1 MDTFTWI
8 DQDDFLLGGSDISD
22 EYNYISIQLSKWT
35 NQSYCQN
42 QTEIDSKISELTVH
56 FGITSYFFDIEDYE
70 DPLKIFIDDD
80 IYLFAEPNYKKEYFV
95 RIKQDEAIDDLGM
108 LPFSST
114 KEYSYYSIGSSR
126 YDFKRI
132 QTDNIFADFRIELD
146 SKYTKTE
153 RRVYKFEELF
163 GDIGG
168 TIGILT
174 LIGSLL
180 VGMFSE
186 KLYISD
192 TIRDIY
198 YVNKGSN
205 STDESSYFD
214 NKITPLESKQLSEET
229 KTKREN
235 KNLSEFSIASRI
247 NETKNFENGNTN
259 KLSNQLKSF
268 KLFSLTAKNLFYMI
282 WCCPSKRCSK

>member
-1 MDTFTWI
+1 M
-8 DQDDFLLGGSDISD
+8 
-22 EYNYISIQLSKWT
+22 
-35 NQSYCQN
+35 
-42 QTEIDSKISELTVH
+42 TVH

-80 IYLFAEPNYKKEYFV
+80 IYLFAEPDYKKEYFV

-108 LPFSST
+108 HPFSST

-174 LIGSLL
+174 LIGSFWRYRRNNWNFNSYWL
-180 VGMFSE
+180 F
-186 KLYISD
+186 ISW
-192 TIRDIY
+192 
-198 YVNKGSN
+198 YV
-205 STDESSYFD
+205 F
-214 NKITPLESKQLSEET
+214 
-229 KTKREN
+229 
-235 KNLSEFSIASRI
+235 
-247 NETKNFENGNTN
+247 
-259 KLSNQLKSF
+259 
-268 KLFSLTAKNLFYMI
+268 
-282 WCCPSKRCSK
+282 